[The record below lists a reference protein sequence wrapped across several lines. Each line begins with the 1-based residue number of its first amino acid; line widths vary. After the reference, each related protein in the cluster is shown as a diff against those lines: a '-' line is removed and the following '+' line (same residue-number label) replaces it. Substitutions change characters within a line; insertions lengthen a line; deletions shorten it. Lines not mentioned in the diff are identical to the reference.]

1 MHLYIE
7 LESTSFSY
15 TSEEEECYVLTA
27 VITGTS
33 LLPST
38 MNNTTSAETEEYLRA
53 LSKKVIEKYST
64 IDDKRQRVNL
74 LTAKLCGAV
83 TVDVLL
89 DRGKTLFLENALK
102 SVQNELEMLS
112 FALAQRKA
120 SIGKLESTWIV

>member
-1 MHLYIE
+1 LYIE

-27 VITGTS
+27 AITGTS

-38 MNNTTSAETEEYLRA
+38 MNTTSAETEEYLRA

-120 SIGKLESTWIV
+120 SIGKLESTWIVY